1 MFLSIKEMK
10 KNKLRY
16 GLIGLVIILIAY
28 LIFVLTA
35 LANGLSSSNRQAIDT
50 WNASN
55 IVLNADANGS
65 LNQSTL
71 TSKQLKS
78 IKTSKNRANITQLSA
93 NVQNLKKGDKTG
105 AQILGINKQ
114 QYIYNDLN
122 IVKGRKFK
130 NANEVLVDQGFINEN
145 HYHLGQLIT
154 MGNNSPKFKIVG
166 ITKNAKLNVAPVI
179 YGAENDIQAFKF
191 GKDKVKNISAIV
203 TKDKVTNLA
212 SGTQVLSIND
222 FIQKLPG
229 YSAQNNTF
237 AFMIIFLLLITLFI
251 IAIFLYVLTMQKIP
265 FFAVMKIQGIA
276 NSYLI
281 KNIVSQAVI
290 LSVIGVAISGGL
302 TLITA
307 LLMPASVPMI
317 FNTLLILGTA
327 LLLVVMAII
336 GSIIPMRTVTKIDPA
351 TVIGG

>member
-16 GLIGLVIILIAY
+16 GLIGLVIVLIAY

-50 WNASN
+50 WNANN

-65 LNQSTL
+65 LTQSNLTNKQIKAMNAGKNQA
-71 TSKQLKS
+71 
-78 IKTSKNRANITQLSA
+78 RITQLAA

-105 AQILGINKQ
+105 TQILGINKQ
-114 QYIYNDLN
+114 QYIYKDLN
-122 IVKGRKFK
+122 IIKGRKFK
-130 NANEVLVDQGFINEN
+130 NGKEIVVDQSLINEN

-154 MGNNSPKFKIVG
+154 MGDNSPKFKIVG

-191 GKDKVKNISAIV
+191 GNSKTKNISAIV
-203 TKDKVTNLA
+203 TKDKVAKIA

-237 AFMIIFLLLITLFI
+237 TFMIIFLLLITLFI

-290 LSVIGVAISGGL
+290 LSVIGVAISGLL
-302 TLITA
+302 TFITA
-307 LLMPASVPMI
+307 ILMPAAVPMT
-317 FNTLLILGTA
+317 FNTLLISGTA
-327 LLLVVMAII
+327 LLLVLMAII
-336 GSIIPMRTVTKIDPA
+336 GAIIPMRTVSKIDPA